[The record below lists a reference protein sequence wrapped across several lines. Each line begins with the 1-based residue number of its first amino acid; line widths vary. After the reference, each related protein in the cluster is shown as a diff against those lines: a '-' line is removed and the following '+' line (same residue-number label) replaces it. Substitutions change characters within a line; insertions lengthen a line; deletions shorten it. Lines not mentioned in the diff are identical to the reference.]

1 MSLRGENTKQMY
13 KLQRLIEN
21 SVRKIINEEY
31 NPIDTVMRD
40 SDELD
45 HDNPYDDTRI
55 KQEMGSDWDELD
67 SINKRFNSSKN
78 PVLANKYNHNVEDG
92 REEAEAYA
100 NGLFEAKIKKMVR
113 EALNEVG
120 DTEWG
125 QRKLG
130 ALSARK
136 HNNGEHTYSAEI
148 YGYADDAR
156 RKEWGKS
163 NKDKNAIKRQK
174 SLRNAFDDGQEMMY
188 KK

>member
-1 MSLRGENTKQMY
+1 MKRVNTKY
-13 KLQRLIEN
+13 AHKLQRLIEN

-31 NPIDTVMRD
+31 DPVDTAWKD

-45 HDNPYDDTRI
+45 HSNPYDNIRI
-55 KQEMGSDWDELD
+55 NQEMDADWKELD
-67 SINKRFNSSKN
+67 RINNRFNGEKN
-78 PVLANKYNHNVEDG
+78 PILAGHYNRNVGDG
-92 REEAEAYA
+92 REQAEAYTSI
-100 NGLFEAKIKKMVR
+100 FESKIKRMVR

-120 DTEWG
+120 DTERG
-125 QRKLG
+125 QEMLG

-136 HNNGEHTYSAEI
+136 RNNGEHTKAAEI

-163 NKDKNAIKRQK
+163 SKDKEAIKRQK
-174 SLRNAFDDGQEMMY
+174 SLRNAFDDGQEKMY